1 MKCATPP
8 KVDAKFKCSIYRKE
22 TFKLIKNSFDD
33 SVKDHIRV
41 FCRTILD
48 YYIMEFILK
57 FSFLSIFGFIVY
69 VADINARAD
78 SRLTTQ
84 F

>member
-8 KVDAKFKCSIYRKE
+8 KINAKCKCSPYRKE

-33 SVKDHIRV
+33 SVKDHIRLL
-41 FCRTILD
+41 CRTILD
-48 YYIMEFILK
+48 YYIMDFILK